1 MLLVRLIEKKEKIML
16 KNARNIKVGDIVNTI
31 FGLQKVTKICFFKT
45 NDSDCIGRVYYGKWH
60 TALMNHPYEIE
71 DKSRNTVPFAES
83 IIMEHLDEVAFESSG
98 NSQTLSFEND
108 GLFDE
113 EDNEDVEVSE
123 DDAAFDEEL
132 DSEILN
138 ERNLV
143 EN

>member
-1 MLLVRLIEKKEKIML
+1 ML
-16 KNARNIKVGDIVNTI
+16 KNARNIKVGDVVNTI
-31 FGLQKVTKICFFKT
+31 FGLQKVTKIYFFKT

-60 TALMNHPYEIE
+60 TALMNHPYEVE
-71 DKSRNTVPFAES
+71 GESRNSVSFAES
-83 IIMEHLDEVAFESSG
+83 ITMEHLNDVSFTSHG
-98 NSQTLSFEND
+98 NNQTLSFEND

-123 DDAAFDEEL
+123 DDAAFDEEF